1 MAPSGR
7 KHGGKAGKPAQED
20 QTIPAFDF
28 EEERKELSGSE
39 EDLREGAYM
48 NFLAHLKNVNF
59 ITFVTM
65 NRKEELLSQPETEQ
79 SMVLNASDHQASAVE
94 F

>member
-48 NFLAHLKNVNF
+48 TLLAHL
-59 ITFVTM
+59 
-65 NRKEELLSQPETEQ
+65 
-79 SMVLNASDHQASAVE
+79 
-94 F
+94 

>member
-7 KHGGKAGKPAQED
+7 KHGGKAGKTAQED

-48 NFLAHLKNVNF
+48 TLSAHL
-59 ITFVTM
+59 
-65 NRKEELLSQPETEQ
+65 
-79 SMVLNASDHQASAVE
+79 
-94 F
+94 